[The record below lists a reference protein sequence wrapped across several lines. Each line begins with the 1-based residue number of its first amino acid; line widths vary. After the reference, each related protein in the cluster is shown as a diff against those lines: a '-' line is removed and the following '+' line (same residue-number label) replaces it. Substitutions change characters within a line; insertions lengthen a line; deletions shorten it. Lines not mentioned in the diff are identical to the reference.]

1 MRAWRKVVVAAV
13 LVLVLV
19 LGSGRAA
26 EQDLAKLYEEG
37 RAAYYRGD
45 LNEAVEKLQVVR
57 EALPD
62 HGATRAMLANALTRI
77 VAQGGGNELEA
88 SYAKIVVPRVEL
100 VEMTVAEA
108 LPLLGEL
115 GFRASG
121 EKLRPNLLLRPGARG
136 DARISLTLAE
146 VPLTEAIRYV
156 AQMAGLEVKYE
167 KFAVVIGPRAGA
179 DE

>member
-1 MRAWRKVVVAAV
+1 MRAWNKIVVAAV
-13 LVLVLV
+13 LVMAMA
-19 LGSGRAA
+19 SGWAA

-57 EALPD
+57 EAMPD
-62 HGATRAMLANALTRI
+62 HGATRAMLANALTKI
-77 VAQGGGNELEA
+77 GAQGGGNELEA

-100 VEMTVAEA
+100 VEISVAEA

-121 EKLRPNLLLRPGARG
+121 EKVRPNLLLRPGAGG
-136 DARISLTLAE
+136 DARISLTLSE

-179 DE
+179 AE